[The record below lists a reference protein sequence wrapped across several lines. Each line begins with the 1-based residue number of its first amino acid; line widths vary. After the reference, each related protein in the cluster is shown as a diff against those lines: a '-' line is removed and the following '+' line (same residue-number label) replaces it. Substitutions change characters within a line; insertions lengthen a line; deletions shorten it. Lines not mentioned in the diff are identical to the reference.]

1 MVIVLIG
8 QGFTFLKVAEKT
20 LIMDFSKMYINIAV
34 KTNSDYPPFY
44 HLSVCL
50 SFFLSVCM
58 FIYLPSLSS
67 YLVPQKRVGK

>member
-8 QGFTFLKVAEKT
+8 QGFTFLKVAEKS

-34 KTNSDYPPFY
+34 KTNSDYPPLY

-58 FIYLPSLSS
+58 FISLPSLSR
-67 YLVPQKRVGK
+67 YLVPQKKVGK